1 VRKYKTSK
9 VFVPGGMPRFTYVPR
24 EAIQLEASL
33 RNAVDNLHKLITV
46 TGQTKSGKTV
56 LVNTVLPRADAG
68 TNIWIDGGS
77 ISSEDD
83 FWTTMLQELGEA
95 TTLEDSS
102 SSSSTKT
109 VDGEVQGGVGVPFVA
124 DVKGK
129 TKTGLKKG
137 STNGKGR
144 KLELTPRTAA
154 LRALRDFDGSIV
166 VDDFHYLDRAF
177 QGSVIRALKP
187 LIFEGLPVVLIA
199 IPHRRYDAVRV
210 EREMT
215 GRIEDIEVPSWSRE
229 ELELIPSTGFPLLNI
244 RLAPGIGRQ
253 FASQAYGSPH
263 LMQEFCQ
270 RRALQESVTE
280 TSRSRI
286 TISTVDDGLYHQ
298 AAEGTGKVI
307 YDKLSKGPRQRSDRL
322 QRTLAD
328 GGTADIY
335 GVVLKALSVM
345 APGLETVEYEQL
357 RSAIREVLDETPPQ
371 AHEVTRVLER
381 MAEIAASDEASTPV
395 IDWEKE
401 EQKLHITDPFFAFY
415 LKWGVV

>member
-1 VRKYKTSK
+1 MRKYKTSK